1 MIDQAESRIHRMG
14 QQAAAV
20 NLYYLLATSSKFAGD
35 DDRLPDGA
43 MFGALVKKAQVASR
57 VVDPHA
63 AASSLADAQVV
74 TPRPRAAR
82 REEASRLAAEAERG
96 ARRAA
101 HAAEAEARLEA
112 ELAAAVASA
121 AAAAV
126 PEAPRLSTSEMKRAL
141 DAADVDTTECIERSD
156 VERLYKWAHAERC
169 PTCDC
174 ALPYPPRR
182 RVRHIRNCS
191 GVRV

>member
-1 MIDQAESRIHRMG
+1 MPTPPRAGRRADAADPPGAPRKRPRTSEEEEGGGGEPM
-14 QQAAAV
+14 AAA
-20 NLYYLLATSSKFAGD
+20 
-35 DDRLPDGA
+35 
-43 MFGALVKKAQVASR
+43 
-57 VVDPHA
+57 A
-63 AASSLADAQVV
+63 AAPRVADLQ
-74 TPRPRAAR
+74 RRLEDAR
-82 REEASRLAAEAERG
+82 KTTRMAREDASRLAAEAERG

-101 HAAEAEARLEA
+101 QAAEAEARLEA
-112 ELAAAVASA
+112 ELAAAVA

-141 DAADVDTTECIERSD
+141 DAADVDTTGCIERSD
-156 VERLYKWAHAERC
+156 VERLYKWSRAERC

>member
-1 MIDQAESRIHRMG
+1 MKGR
-14 QQAAAV
+14 
-20 NLYYLLATSSKFAGD
+20 
-35 DDRLPDGA
+35 
-43 MFGALVKKAQVASR
+43 
-57 VVDPHA
+57 
-63 AASSLADAQVV
+63 
-74 TPRPRAAR
+74 
-82 REEASRLAAEAERG
+82 
-96 ARRAA
+96 RRAA
-101 HAAEAEARLEA
+101 QAVEAAARLEA
-112 ELAAAVASA
+112 ELAAAV
-121 AAAAV
+121 AAAV

-156 VERLYKWAHAERC
+156 VERLYKWSQAERC

>member
-1 MIDQAESRIHRMG
+1 M
-14 QQAAAV
+14 AAA
-20 NLYYLLATSSKFAGD
+20 
-35 DDRLPDGA
+35 
-43 MFGALVKKAQVASR
+43 
-57 VVDPHA
+57 A
-63 AASSLADAQVV
+63 AAPRVAVLQRRLEDARK
-74 TPRPRAAR
+74 TTRTAR
-82 REEASRLAAEAERG
+82 EDASRLAAEAERG

-112 ELAAAVASA
+112 ELAAA